1 MILLMAKI
9 HNKVVDLILV
19 ETIGEEKNTVQLTED
34 YRITSDQRNII
45 LQKRYQKREG
55 KGRNS
60 PLINEYDYKDVG
72 YFGNLKSLLN
82 GLVNYE
88 VPLSATMTGKIED
101 AHLRI
106 EKLRDEILQHVL
118 NKVSILQYNPKLK
131 ENADGDVD

>member
-1 MILLMAKI
+1 MTKI

>member
-1 MILLMAKI
+1 M
-9 HNKVVDLILV
+9 V
-19 ETIGEEKNTVQLTED
+19 ETLVEEKNTVQLTED

-55 KGRNS
+55 KGRNA

-88 VPLSATMTGKIED
+88 VPLSVTMTGKIED

-106 EKLRDEILQHVL
+106 EKLRDEIAQHVL
-118 NKVSILQYNPKLK
+118 DKVTVLQYNPKLK
-131 ENADGDVD
+131 EHLDGDAD

>member
-1 MILLMAKI
+1 M
-9 HNKVVDLILV
+9 V
-19 ETIGEEKNTVQLTED
+19 ETLVEEKNVVQLTED

-60 PLINEYDYKDVG
+60 PLIDSYDYKDVG

-88 VPLSATMTGKIED
+88 VPLSVTMTGKIED

-106 EKLRDEILQHVL
+106 EKLRDEIVQHVL
-118 NKVSILQYNPKLK
+118 DKVTLLQHNPKLK
-131 ENADGDVD
+131 ENVDGDAD

>member
-1 MILLMAKI
+1 M
-9 HNKVVDLILV
+9 V
-19 ETIGEEKNTVQLTED
+19 EPPVEEKNVVQLTED

-55 KGRNS
+55 KGRNA

-88 VPLSATMTGKIED
+88 VPLSVTMTGQIEE

-106 EKLRDEILQHVL
+106 EKLRDEIVQHVL
-118 NKVSILQYNPKLK
+118 DKVILLQHNPKLK
-131 ENADGDVD
+131 EKDNEIDGDAD

>member
-1 MILLMAKI
+1 M
-9 HNKVVDLILV
+9 V
-19 ETIGEEKNTVQLTED
+19 ETPVEEKNAVQLTED

-55 KGRNS
+55 RGKNS
-60 PLINEYDYKDVG
+60 PLIDSYDYKDVG

-101 AHLRI
+101 AHLQI
-106 EKLRDEILQHVL
+106 EKLRDEIVQHVL
-118 NKVSILQYNPKLK
+118 DKVTILQYNPKLK
-131 ENADGDVD
+131 ENVDGDAD

>member
-1 MILLMAKI
+1 MIET
-9 HNKVVDLILV
+9 LV
-19 ETIGEEKNTVQLTED
+19 EEKSVVQLTED

-55 KGRNS
+55 KGRNA

-88 VPLSATMTGKIED
+88 VPLSATITGKIED

-106 EKLRDEILQHVL
+106 EKLRDDIMQYVSD
-118 NKVSILQYNPKLK
+118 KVTILQYNPKLK
-131 ENADGDVD
+131 ENVDGDAD